1 MGKLRQRFTI
11 LWVSSLD
18 NELNFTRNCFSTNM
32 KTLSMRTLLLKYKG
46 RLKWIT
52 QTGNVENWICY
63 DLKSFQN
70 SQQILNKSLYCI
82 LSLGYTL
89 KEKGGGSFKRQV
101 ESPFCLFWLWLPF
114 QCLCLRD
121 HKRNWKD
128 WSQWQL
134 CTCMISD
141 VKRV

>member
-11 LWVSSLD
+11 FWVSSLD
-18 NELNFTRNCFSTNM
+18 NTLNFTRNCFSTNM
-32 KTLSMRTLLLKYKG
+32 KILNMTTLLLKYKG
-46 RLKWIT
+46 RLKCIT

-82 LSLGYTL
+82 VSLRYIL

-101 ESPFCLFWLWLPF
+101 ESHFCVGFFSLWLPF
-114 QCLCLRD
+114 QCLYLRD

-128 WSQWQL
+128 
-134 CTCMISD
+134 
-141 VKRV
+141 RP